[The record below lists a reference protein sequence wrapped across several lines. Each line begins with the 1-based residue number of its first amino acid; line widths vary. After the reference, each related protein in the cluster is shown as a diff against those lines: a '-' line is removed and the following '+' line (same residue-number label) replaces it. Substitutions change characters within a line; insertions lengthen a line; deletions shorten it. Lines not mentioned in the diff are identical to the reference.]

1 MDDRTGPVAR
11 RRVLQLGALLGTAA
25 VAGCTG
31 GGGGSSGGGSSG
43 DEGSGGD
50 GSDGSGDDGGSSGD
64 GGDGPAEPSYDGW
77 LDDAPNY
84 DGSTVDRTDADTVTV
99 AVGAGNG
106 LLFDPPAIRVTTG
119 TTVVWE
125 WTGKGGQHNVQERD
139 GAFES
144 ELASAEGATYE
155 RTFDEPGVVL
165 YFCLP
170 HQAVGMKGA
179 VAVVDG

>member
-1 MDDRTGPVAR
+1 MDERTGPVR
-11 RRVLQLGALLGTAA
+11 RRWLLRFGALLGTTA

-31 GGGGSSGGGSSG
+31 GGGSGSGSS
-43 DEGSGGD
+43 
-50 GSDGSGDDGGSSGD
+50 
-64 GGDGPAEPSYDGW
+64 EPSYDGW
-77 LDDAPNY
+77 FDDVPNY

-106 LLFDPPAIRVTTG
+106 LIFDPPAVRVTTG

-144 ELASAEGATYE
+144 ELASAEGTTFE
-155 RTFDEPGVVL
+155 RTFDESGVVL

-170 HQAVGMKGA
+170 HEAVGMKGA